1 MRVALALIG
10 LLSAWLA
17 TSAAGAQTPLPD
29 LVISEVLPNA
39 GQGNRDAAFEW
50 VEIENRSGNAISL
63 DGWALEDNNARD
75 ALPAI
80 SVPTGGFVLLVGSQD
95 GAEALTAALTAAGVE
110 IGLIGD
116 GRIGNGLAN
125 TGDHLLLIDPT
136 GATVD
141 GVSWGTDRSV
151 TESMAPPAGLSLSR
165 GRSLGAPVIG
175 AATPG
180 VPAPTATTAET
191 AAAEAPADIRITE
204 IFANAGAGQR
214 DAAFEWIELHNP
226 TGKAESLDGWFIADN
241 GGSDRLPAAEI
252 AAGGYLVVAGSVEA
266 AGVEALVVEDGR
278 LGSGLANG
286 GDLIALIDPAGR
298 EVARVDFSS
307 PPLPR
312 PEAGASLA
320 LVDGLWI
327 LNLEPTPGAAGSTGL
342 LSRLN
347 SDGSLSDSDEGGER
361 GAPAREKGEGGI
373 SALAILAIG
382 LAPLLAW
389 AAVTVWRRRAALKP
403 QR

>member
-10 LLSAWLA
+10 LLSARLA

-29 LVISEVLPNA
+29 LVVSEVLPNA
-39 GQGNRDAAFEW
+39 GQGNRGAAFEW
-50 VEIENRSGNAISL
+50 VEIGNRSGSAISL

-80 SVPTGGFVLLVGSQD
+80 SVPAGGFVLLVGSQD

-125 TGDHLLLIDPT
+125 TGNHLLLIDPT

-151 TESMAPPAGLSLSR
+151 TESMARPAGLSHSR

-180 VPAPTATTAET
+180 VQAPTATTAET

-226 TGKAESLDGWFIADN
+226 TDKAVSLDGWFIADN

-266 AGVEALVVEDGR
+266 AGGEALVVEDGR
-278 LGSGLANG
+278 LGNG
-286 GDLIALIDPAGR
+286 GDLIVLIDPAGR
-298 EVARVDFSS
+298 EVARVDFSG

-361 GAPAREKGEGGI
+361 GAPAREEGEGGI

-389 AAVTVWRRRAALKP
+389 AAITVWRRRAALKP